1 MAATILKVFYK
12 KQKPKFIRYR
22 KYDNFNNDL
31 SREKLNNELLN
42 VDLNNAELSEFTET
56 FMSLLEKHAPKN
68 RNIYQQIMLT
78 LSQSLRKA
86 VMLRSKFRNSF
97 LKEQTEESKS
107 LYNKQ
112 RNICVSLLRKTKRNY
127 YAQLDKKIVTD
138 NRKFWKAVSPLFP
151 EKAFH
156 KESIMLKEHGKT
168 ITDHKKIAKTFNNFF
183 SNIVKGLNI
192 DSD

>member
-42 VDLNNAELSEFTET
+42 VDLSNVELSEFTET

-97 LKEQTEESKS
+97 LKEQIEESKS

-138 NRKFWKAVSPLFP
+138 NRKFWKAVSSLFP

-183 SNIVKGLNI
+183 SNIVKSLNI